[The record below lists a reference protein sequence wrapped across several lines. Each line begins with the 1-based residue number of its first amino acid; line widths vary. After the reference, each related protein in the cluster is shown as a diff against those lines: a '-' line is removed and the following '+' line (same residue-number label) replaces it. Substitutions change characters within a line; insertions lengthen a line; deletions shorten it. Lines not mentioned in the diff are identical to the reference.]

1 MPICLHLKWCR
12 LGFDKCV
19 QADDAKAAKRVKNT
33 GGGCV
38 NYCANNNIEKCNIS
52 FFVVPT
58 AYCAG
63 GFFHV
68 IFPIGTPKR
77 PVGTLILTLFTLR
90 EYNCAAT
97 RKFVCGFFGLF
108 FFRRR
113 MNFL

>member
-19 QADDAKAAKRVKNT
+19 QADDAEAAKRVKNT

-52 FFVVPT
+52 FF
-58 AYCAG
+58 
-63 GFFHV
+63 HV
-68 IFPIGTPKR
+68 IFPIGTSKR

-108 FFRRR
+108 FSAAE
-113 MNFL
+113 